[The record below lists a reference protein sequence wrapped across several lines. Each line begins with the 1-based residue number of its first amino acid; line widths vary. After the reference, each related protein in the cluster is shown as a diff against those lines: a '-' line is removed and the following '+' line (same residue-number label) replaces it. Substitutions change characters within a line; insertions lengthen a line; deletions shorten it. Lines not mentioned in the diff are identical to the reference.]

1 MAARRCPDGV
11 PGVTDLK
18 NVDGHFYPPYHRGW
32 GGFAEELFH
41 YTSRYCFTV
50 EVFLRNLSG
59 DDSFSMSGYSAAML
73 SPRQRDLLAA
83 VLSCGPDHGSAAAVM
98 SIVRAVLRGEG
109 DVDGTVAS
117 EYRACLQNLPK
128 AETLAH
134 KPHADAGV
142 AAEVDPLDPFM
153 SLAERLLMPV
163 AVRGNHVEV
172 SLHQLARHLQSPNS
186 TLRGNLHNAVVDLH
200 NAGFVLR
207 NHPHLTHAEAQSIA
221 GDPPR

>member
-1 MAARRCPDGV
+1 
-11 PGVTDLK
+11 
-18 NVDGHFYPPYHRGW
+18 
-32 GGFAEELFH
+32 
-41 YTSRYCFTV
+41 
-50 EVFLRNLSG
+50 
-59 DDSFSMSGYSAAML
+59 
-73 SPRQRDLLAA
+73 
-83 VLSCGPDHGSAAAVM
+83 
-98 SIVRAVLRGEG
+98 
-109 DVDGTVAS
+109 
-117 EYRACLQNLPK
+117 
-128 AETLAH
+128 
-134 KPHADAGV
+134 
-142 AAEVDPLDPFM
+142 M